1 MKLQLILPA
10 TVLASV
16 GLLVLIKLR
25 ANEREKE
32 DKRHMFQD
40 IKLRVTSD
48 VLQEYQSDKLQMHNQ
63 LAKITSDTK
72 TLEEDLKTAQMAS
85 EKAKVQ
91 ADGCAGEEV
100 GRERERVNSELM

>member
-1 MKLQLILPA
+1 MKLQLLLPA
-10 TVLASV
+10 TILASV

-25 ANEREKE
+25 AKEHEKE

-48 VLQEYQSDKLQMHNQ
+48 VLQEYQADKLQMHSQ
-63 LAKITSDTK
+63 LEKLTSDTK
-72 TLEEDLKTAQMAS
+72 TLEEDVKTAQMAS

-91 ADGCAGEEV
+91 AEGCAGEEV
-100 GRERERVNSELM
+100 GRESEQ